1 MADQFDSIVKKPLQ
15 RAFQFIG
22 LDVRRNRRFDSF
34 DGSRQRLLLGCS
46 IVLDAGANM
55 GQWAKSIRN
64 SGWTGPIVS
73 FEPISSI
80 AQKLQSEARDDA
92 GWSIHV
98 IGLGSATKQ
107 QSINVS
113 NNFGSSS
120 SFFQIENRVL
130 EVEPSAQYVRSEVVQ
145 IRRLDE
151 LSCVD
156 RRDLVFLKADV
167 QGFELEVLTGAAGI
181 IEQVVALEL
190 ECSLVPLY
198 TGQPTIAQ
206 ILTTCEGLGF
216 APIQMRPGFADLH
229 NGDLLQVDIL
239 FERV

>member
-1 MADQFDSIVKKPLQ
+1 MKKSLQ

-34 DGSRQRLLLGCS
+34 DRSRQRLLLGCS
-46 IVLDAGANM
+46 VVLDAGANE

-80 AQKLQSEARDDA
+80 AEKLQSEARDDE
-92 GWSIHV
+92 GWSIHA

-113 NNFGSSS
+113 DNLGSSS
-120 SFFQIENRVL
+120 SFFQIEDRVL
-130 EVEPSAQYVRSEVVQ
+130 KVEPSAQFIRSEEVE

-151 LSCVD
+151 LSCVNGG
-156 RRDLVFLKADV
+156 DLVFLKADV
-167 QGFELEVLTGAAGI
+167 QGFELEVLSGAAGF
-181 IEQVVALEL
+181 IEQVVAIEL

-198 TGQPTIAQ
+198 VGQPNMAQ
-206 ILTTCEGLGF
+206 VMATCEALGF
-216 APIQMRPGFADLH
+216 APIQIRPGFADLH
-229 NGDLLQVDIL
+229 NGDLLQVDVL
-239 FERV
+239 FERIRGDQF